1 MMSCL
6 AGSLKNS
13 IWSTKKSS
21 QPIEKTLDEYFVRK
35 VHDYN
40 FGIVRKLLIVA
51 KMKVLRMSWNPQ
63 QFLNDLE

>member
-21 QPIEKTLDEYFVRK
+21 QPIEKTLDEYLVRK

-51 KMKVLRMSWNPQ
+51 KMKVFKNE
-63 QFLNDLE
+63 LESATIFK

>member
-51 KMKVLRMSWNPQ
+51 KMKVFKNE
-63 QFLNDLE
+63 LESATIFK